1 MNKIHS
7 CRRGHE
13 MSLKSRIAISF
24 GSALALCL
32 SMLPAQAAPA
42 PEPHPSP
49 AEAEVTDADSERVL
63 FEDDFTAGDGAQ
75 WEVST
80 ANAAA
85 EVSFEGGMATIR
97 GGGPENRML
106 SKEEI
111 LASSFTFSFDLFIN
125 EGNTNSAVKFG
136 FFADESASSRY
147 QVTYDGPND
156 QLRLEQVVAGSVTR
170 WAHPATLDLPAKARK
185 STRLN

>member
-1 MNKIHS
+1 
-7 CRRGHE
+7 

-24 GSALALCL
+24 SSALALCL

-80 ANAAA
+80 ANATA

-111 LASSFTFSFDLFIN
+111 LSPRFTFSFALIITAR
-125 EGNTNSAVKFG
+125 NTNSAVQF
-136 FFADESASSRY
+136 
-147 QVTYDGPND
+147 
-156 QLRLEQVVAGSVTR
+156 
-170 WAHPATLDLPAKARK
+170 
-185 STRLN
+185 

>member
-1 MNKIHS
+1 MKKIHS

-75 WEVST
+75 RSEEHTSELQSRGHLVCRLLLEKKNRHHSKRQEVL
-80 ANAAA
+80 
-85 EVSFEGGMATIR
+85 FET
-97 GGGPENRML
+97 
-106 SKEEI
+106 
-111 LASSFTFSFDLFIN
+111 D
-125 EGNTNSAVKFG
+125 
-136 FFADESASSRY
+136 
-147 QVTYDGPND
+147 YD
-156 QLRLEQVVAGSVTR
+156 T
-170 WAHPATLDLPAKARK
+170 
-185 STRLN
+185 